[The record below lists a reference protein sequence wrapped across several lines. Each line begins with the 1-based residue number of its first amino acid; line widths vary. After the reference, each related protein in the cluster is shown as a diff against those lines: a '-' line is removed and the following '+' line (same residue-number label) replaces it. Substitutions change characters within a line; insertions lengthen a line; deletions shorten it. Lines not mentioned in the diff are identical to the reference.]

1 MELQGFC
8 CPKQILNWVDEVL
21 EYWSTGVP
29 TIPPLHYSISLSL
42 FDTSEVT
49 WQTPSASGMGREA
62 VPQLGVM
69 IAL

>member
-1 MELQGFC
+1 MEG
-8 CPKQILNWVDEVL
+8 WVNTKRIKI
-21 EYWSTGVP
+21 YYFP
-29 TIPPLHYSISLSL
+29 TVPPLHYSISLSL

-49 WQTPSASGMGREA
+49 WQTLSAKGMGREA